1 MASNEP
7 SIDVDDNKDEHEEPI
22 EPTNET
28 AEEEKTS
35 RRSEVWDHFKYD
47 PDNPKVQ
54 CPYCKK
60 KLACNPKKMK
70 HLTNVCRTSPLY
82 KKSLPQKQSTLSF
95 KPTIKG
101 GSESGSLATHSFSQ
115 ENCRLALGRMYIKDN
130 KPFSVVDDEGLRE
143 FAWEL
148 NPLFKFPSRWTVA
161 RDCLSIYKK
170 EAKRLKDL
178 LKGQTV
184 SLTTDTW
191 SSVQNF
197 NYMCL
202 TAHWVDDDWILRKK
216 ILNFCPIANHRG
228 DTIGKLVYSCIQ
240 KWGIEKVFTVT
251 VDNASSNDG
260 AIRYLKTMLRGPNDV
275 LDCKYLHL
283 RCCACWDFV
292 RSSYQTDTRK
302 TVTSNLTGLGLLP
315 GLLEIDPP
323 VNDQTEFPLAGSN
336 PGTLH
341 EQTVREEHDQSKTK
355 PDLKP
360 FTLGAHIINLVVRD
374 GLEEQCGSISRIRNA
389 VRYVRSSPARYS
401 SFKKCVDNLQIKCNR
416 KPCLDVETRWNSTF
430 FMLETSVKYED
441 AFDRLFD
448 IDSNYISYFQD
459 EAEDDS
465 GGSTRKRKRSGATN
479 GAPTS
484 QDWEKARNFVEY
496 LRIFCEVTTKISGS
510 KYVTSNLFFSELVKM
525 QATIT
530 RMCHS
535 IDAEKQ
541 KMAKSMKLKYDK
553 YWDNIENMNFL
564 LYVAVALDP
573 RNKLRYVTF
582 CVEMIYGKGTEKTKQ
597 ILDKMKKTLEDLF
610 EHYQKKAKM
619 RKEKRSGG
627 STSSNGMPSALG
639 LRLVRGTGQDRT
651 GQNSQSH
658 VWRSM
663 GQNKNSLSHVWC
675 DMGQD
680 KNWDKSWPPSP
691 PVATIGHLHLFF
703 HYNNLF
709 HHLYNSQRLPTT
721 TIYHLYNCLSL
732 SQPPPP
738 PLVTTTQHPPVLHN
752 HRPPPPPSLVL
763 PSATTS
769 TSTITINI
777 ILSSPVLGIPNKKQT
792 FVLSSPVPSS
802 PVLLSCPVLYCPVQS
817 RPVQSCLHTKHYL
830 GDTRI
835 DLEREFDIYDDE
847 EEDCKSELEV
857 YLADGKEKEMRGLI
871 FLGWWKANSTKFP
884 ILSQLAR
891 HVLAMPIST
900 VASESAFSTGGRVID
915 KCRSSLNPKTAEAL
929 ICTQDWIRSSPVD
942 LELLDM
948 SIASIEELNEK
959 LENIELGNVLFHF
972 L

>member
-7 SIDVDDNKDEHEEPI
+7 SIDVDENKDEHEEPI

-47 PDNPKVQ
+47 PDNPK
-54 CPYCKK
+54 
-60 KLACNPKKMK
+60 
-70 HLTNVCRTSPLY
+70 
-82 KKSLPQKQSTLSF
+82 
-95 KPTIKG
+95 
-101 GSESGSLATHSFSQ
+101 
-115 ENCRLALGRMYIKDN
+115 DN
-130 KPFSVVDDEGLRE
+130 KPFSVVDDKGLRE

-240 KWGIEKVFTVT
+240 KWGIEKVFIVT

-283 RCCACWDFV
+283 RCCA
-292 RSSYQTDTRK
+292 
-302 TVTSNLTGLGLLP
+302 
-315 GLLEIDPP
+315 
-323 VNDQTEFPLAGSN
+323 
-336 PGTLH
+336 
-341 EQTVREEHDQSKTK
+341 
-355 PDLKP
+355 
-360 FTLGAHIINLVVRD
+360 HIINLVVRD

-389 VRYVRSSPARYS
+389 VRYVRSSLARYS

-416 KPCLDVETRWNSTF
+416 KPCLDVKTRWNSTF

-465 GGSTRKRKRSGATN
+465 GRSTRKRKRSGATN

-484 QDWEKARNFVEY
+484 QDWEKARHRENKTDFRQSEENFGGFVRALPKES
-496 LRIFCEVTTKISGS
+496 V
-510 KYVTSNLFFSELVKM
+510 NL
-525 QATIT
+525 
-530 RMCHS
+530 
-535 IDAEKQ
+535 
-541 KMAKSMKLKYDK
+541 
-553 YWDNIENMNFL
+553 
-564 LYVAVALDP
+564 
-573 RNKLRYVTF
+573 
-582 CVEMIYGKGTEKTKQ
+582 
-597 ILDKMKKTLEDLF
+597 
-610 EHYQKKAKM
+610 EHYQ
-619 RKEKRSGG
+619 KRSGG
-627 STSSNGMPSALG
+627 STSSNGMPSA
-639 LRLVRGTGQDRT
+639 
-651 GQNSQSH
+651 
-658 VWRSM
+658 
-663 GQNKNSLSHVWC
+663 
-675 DMGQD
+675 
-680 KNWDKSWPPSP
+680 
-691 PVATIGHLHLFF
+691 
-703 HYNNLF
+703 
-709 HHLYNSQRLPTT
+709 
-721 TIYHLYNCLSL
+721 
-732 SQPPPP
+732 
-738 PLVTTTQHPPVLHN
+738 
-752 HRPPPPPSLVL
+752 
-763 PSATTS
+763 
-769 TSTITINI
+769 
-777 ILSSPVLGIPNKKQT
+777 
-792 FVLSSPVPSS
+792 
-802 PVLLSCPVLYCPVQS
+802 
-817 RPVQSCLHTKHYL
+817 L

-857 YLADGKEKEMRGLI
+857 YLADGKEKRDERFDI
-871 FLGWWKANSTKFP
+871 LGWWKANSTKFP

-915 KCRSSLNPKTAEAL
+915 KYRSSLNPKTAEAL

-942 LELLDM
+942 LSLFDM